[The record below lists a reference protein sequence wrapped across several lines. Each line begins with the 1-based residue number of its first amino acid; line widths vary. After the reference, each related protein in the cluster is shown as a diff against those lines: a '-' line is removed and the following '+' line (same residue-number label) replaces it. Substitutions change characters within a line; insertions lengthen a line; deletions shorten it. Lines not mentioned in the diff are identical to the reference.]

1 MSMKKLFTM
10 IFALCISLG
19 AWAQAVVST
28 DNGTTVITSTSTDV
42 WINYGTAWQTLV
54 ENTKFKGDFSSF
66 NWEDLA
72 GKSYTRSLTDA
83 RFDYSEA
90 TGVQVSSINT
100 LLTFNSLNSNISKLV
115 LPANISIPTDIS
127 SLGVSDAIF
136 KYVFVTNSSGVSSVY
151 VTSKVTDASMLS
163 YEFTAS
169 RIESI
174 TNNGINLTGDPDAMQ
189 VIHDYLVANNVP
201 EEKITIPFVFRGNL
215 DVTGGSVAQNIS
227 DAKAAHPEITDDAIT
242 SITVTSGTLSSD
254 DLTRLG
260 QLTNLE
266 TIILPNGT
274 ASFPDLSSL
283 TNFKK
288 VVYKDA
294 KGNYNVLIPKR
305 GSSLDVSVIGDYD
318 VTGTNVTI
326 TGELNATDLASING
340 IANASLLNLSDIT
353 IASGSSITSLV
364 ANGNAAIVLPNSIT
378 NAELGTL
385 QHVGGD
391 NPTYKCLAYLED
403 AAYQSSGNDHKVC
416 VYTTQCS
423 SLTNLSSFI
432 NTNSSLVFL
441 PLYKTDGTLDNYMLQ
456 YNNEIANLLTYVKD
470 LPALNIDFGMVYA
483 GVSTDFS
490 QLNPATHYITIP
502 VTSTDYD
509 FTDEV
514 NPYNAQTGEKYIY
527 GDNIYVVATYKNPE
541 GIYAKSCSY
550 AGKPFTA
557 TEPTNI
563 TYVRRA
569 GTLAGASGT
578 VSQEMLTAT
587 RQIFVGTLDD
597 SDVSAMAMM
606 HATTFD
612 FLDATISAEN
622 MKAFHNGYVHY
633 LILPDNEE
641 SAIAATSADVCNYR
655 NVNDEESSKCPELL
669 SVGAYNTTTN
679 TLTTWS
685 SAPGN
690 VYKVTTI
697 IRPIPEDRYG
707 NKNRAY
713 GLENLQMSGYLNSD
727 DISIDASNTK
737 SGLTSA
743 SVKDADLT
751 YAVFPTQTDMVLSAW
766 GGIETLQLPISSAMT
781 IMPENCLYGTAS
793 LKSLCI
799 PSNYETIGKN
809 ALKGCG
815 ATCIYTTAYEGDD
828 FRDDVN
834 VYNHGEFTITLSSN
848 LKHIETGAFCT
859 GNEKWTDV
867 YSLAKDAPTCAAD
880 AFNSMNTYANN
891 TYAGLAAHPVER
903 ANYKKADDKL
913 MTVLHYPVTCS
924 ETEAKQYTDINRKYS
939 LIDETGAYDGE
950 GNLMRW
956 PNQSE
961 FMRSYNQA
969 VAGLTWD
976 TWSDARVPVG
986 EPTANELF
994 DSGHYGASYAYAG
1007 TTYVT
1012 EAETSNSYH
1021 ISADPA
1027 LKYWDGQ
1034 VLKNYTPSFT
1044 IDNNNVYDYNNY
1056 MGWHQFVLCQS
1067 VSVDRIVPKTT
1078 TYVQGDWYTLCLP
1091 YDLTREQVLS
1101 LIGIPKKENV
1111 TVTYSAAKGYQAED
1125 GSWFPQVYTLT
1136 GVTRQYPK
1144 ITLTFSQELMKRLE
1158 KGKGDITFNDANSEE
1173 AGTSATYKSAYDY
1186 SEEVTNGQTAAGSN
1200 KIYLKGGFPYLVR
1213 PILPAGTTIDGT
1225 LGQYMLKVGSFNKTN
1240 LGHQAT
1246 VTKGNGTAN
1255 GTIAAPIVNQ
1265 KFIAR
1270 NGTEK
1275 IDFKVDEETTSKYYY
1290 YFVGTYT
1297 EEMIPAY
1304 AYHLSGGSW
1313 SRTEDE
1319 SKTWQPFTAIIG
1331 GKCTDEG
1338 AVYETDNPNSD
1349 GTNGLTTYYVSL
1361 KNQDDN
1367 FVTAGQ
1373 HNIQYLI
1380 TFEDEEGEG
1389 EVVAIDKIDGRD
1401 INNAISAEGN
1411 VYNMTGQ
1418 FVGNSLNGLAKGVY
1432 LVNGKKVL
1440 VK

>member
-423 SLTNLSSFI
+423 SLLNLSSFV
-432 NTNSSLVFL
+432 NTNSSLVFQ
-441 PLYKTDGTLDNYMLQ
+441 PLYKTDGTLENYMLQ
-456 YNNEIANLLTYVKD
+456 YNNEIQNLLTYAKE
-470 LPALNIDFGMVYA
+470 LPVLNIDFGMVYV
-483 GVSTDFS
+483 GLSTDFS
-490 QLNPATHYITIP
+490 QLNSATHYITIP
-502 VTSTDYD
+502 VNGAYD
-509 FTDEV
+509 FTNETDAYD
-514 NPYNAQTGEKYIY
+514 NDGNKYVY

-541 GIYAKSCSY
+541 GIYAKTCMY
-550 AGKPFTA
+550 AGKSFTA

-563 TYVRRA
+563 TYVRQA
-569 GTLAGASGT
+569 GTLSGASGT
-578 VSQEMLTAT
+578 VSQEMMTAT
-587 RQIFVGTLDD
+587 RQIFVGNLIA
-597 SDVSAMAMM
+597 SDVSAMHMM
-606 HATTFD
+606 GATTFD
-612 FLDATISAEN
+612 FVDATVADNDIQ
-622 MKAFHNGYVHY
+622 AFANDNVKY
-633 LILPDNEE
+633 LALPYNAND
-641 SAIAATSADVCNYR
+641 AIAATSPNTCTF
-655 NVNDEESSKCPELL
+655 STTCPALL
-669 SVGAYNTTTN
+669 CVGALNPTSKTFTAWTRQNLDANNVQIPSLYVVTGIINQNT
-679 TLTTWS
+679 S
-685 SAPGN
+685 
-690 VYKVTTI
+690 I
-697 IRPIPEDRYG
+697 
-707 NKNRAY
+707 
-713 GLENLQMSGYLNSD
+713 ENLTLSGYYCRRDVKVLSAVTDN
-727 DISIDASNTK
+727 
-737 SGLTSA
+737 SGLIGATI
-743 SVKDADLT
+743 KTADLKN
-751 YAVFPTQTDMVLSAW
+751 AVFAPNSEMVLSMAHNDTSHPGASW
-766 GGIETLQLPISSAMT
+766 GSITSILLPTSSAMT
-781 IMPENCLYGTAS
+781 DIPDYCLNNAQGLTS
-793 LKSLCI
+793 VCI
-799 PSNYETIGKN
+799 PYNIQNIGAFSF
-809 ALKGCG
+809 AL
-815 ATCIYTTAYEGDD
+815 TYINTVTTTDAA
-828 FRDDVN
+828 
-834 VYNHGEFTITLSSN
+834 GEEIGYGNKTLTFSSN
-848 LKHIETGAFCT
+848 LKSIKEGAFQTQDETISDVYVLATTAPKCEANAFSAGGLYGWGGFG
-859 GNEKWTDV
+859 GNNTHPMCREVYWNGDAHQFTMLHFPSDVTLDEAKKYTDV
-867 YSLAKDAPTCAAD
+867 TRD
-880 AFNSMNTYANN
+880 
-891 TYAGLAAHPVER
+891 
-903 ANYKKADDKL
+903 
-913 MTVLHYPVTCS
+913 
-924 ETEAKQYTDINRKYS
+924 YT
-939 LIDETGAYDGE
+939 LWDETGDYNGIGE
-950 GNLMRW
+950 LRVW
-956 PNQSE
+956 PNFSE
-961 FMRSYNQA
+961 IYRAYNQA
-969 VAGLTWD
+969 VDGVTWD
-976 TWSDARVPVG
+976 AWDLTRSKANLNDIPCWPTSYKDA
-986 EPTANELF
+986 
-994 DSGHYGASYAYAG
+994 SGATVNVENTYYAG
-1007 TTYVT
+1007 FLIPASTTPAT
-1012 EAETSNSYH
+1012 SDEANGY
-1021 ISADPA
+1021 
-1027 LKYWDGQ
+1027 
-1034 VLKNYTPSFT
+1034 
-1044 IDNNNVYDYNNY
+1044 VYDTDY
-1056 MGWHQFVLCQS
+1056 MGWHQFVLA
-1067 VSVDRIVPKTT
+1067 DYHRYKEIVIEEAS
-1078 TYVQGDWYTLCLP
+1078 TYTDGGWYTLC
-1091 YDLTREQVLS
+1091 
-1101 LIGIPKKENV
+1101 IPFDMTEDEV
-1111 TVTYSAAKGYQAED
+1111 IRVMGVPASATYTGKGYEIAS
-1125 GSWFPQVYTLT
+1125 GKNAGCNLPIVYSLQK
-1136 GVTRQYPK
+1136 VTRQNPNIK
-1144 ITLTFSQELMKRLE
+1144 LGFSQELMKQIELNSKNLVFNNDGTITLGADTYNNGKTSGSGE
-1158 KGKGDITFNDANSEE
+1158 KVLI
-1173 AGTSATYKSAYDY
+1173 
-1186 SEEVTNGQTAAGSN
+1186 
-1200 KIYLKGGFPYLVR
+1200 KGGYPYLVR
-1213 PILPAGTTIDGT
+1213 PIFPEG
-1225 LGQYMLKVGSFNKTN
+1225 FNEAANVNGN
-1240 LGHQAT
+1240 LGKYILSVCSFTDDQI
-1246 VTKGNGTAN
+1246 GNKKEGTE
-1255 GTIAAPIVNQ
+1255 IAAPIISQKLIAVNQ
-1265 KFIAR
+1265 A
-1270 NGTEK
+1270 GAQVTY
-1275 IDFKVDEETTSKYYY
+1275 EEDGKPYY
-1290 YFVGTYT
+1290 YFFQGTYT
-1297 EEMIPAY
+1297 PQRMPQAY
-1304 AYHLSGGSW
+1304 YINNGSW
-1313 SRTEDE
+1313 WRQTTAGVRDWE
-1319 SKTWQPFTAIIG
+1319 SFTAIIG
-1331 GKCTDEG
+1331 GHTSVDG
-1338 AVYETDNPNSD
+1338 ATYATASGANVEATNKKDFSTWFVMLNAYSD
-1349 GTNGLTTYYVSL
+1349 KFTTP
-1361 KNQDDN
+1361 
-1367 FVTAGQ
+1367 G
-1373 HNIQYLI
+1373 HNDVKFEI
-1380 TFEDEEGEG
+1380 TFEDEDGFD
-1389 EVVAIDKIDGRD
+1389 EVVAIDQ
-1401 INNAISAEGN
+1401 INGESINSSIEGD
-1411 VYNMTGQ
+1411 VYNMAGQ
-1418 FVGNSLNGLAKGVY
+1418 RVGTSVEGLSKGLY
-1432 LVNGKKVL
+1432 IVNGKKVL

>member
-1 MSMKKLFTM
+1 MLGG
-10 IFALCISLG
+10 ALSS
-19 AWAQAVVST
+19 WAYGNSQLANNALTDEGVVDLRNTTVQPATIT
-28 DNGTTVITSTSTDV
+28 DFVTSPATTVIFPDSWTAAEVKTAGENLKNSS
-42 WINYGTAWQTLV
+42 ISFGTA
-54 ENTKFKGDFSSF
+54 
-66 NWEDLA
+66 
-72 GKSYTRSLTDA
+72 
-83 RFDYSEA
+83 
-90 TGVQVSSINT
+90 VST
-100 LLTFNSLNSNISKLV
+100 
-115 LPANISIPTDIS
+115 
-127 SLGVSDAIF
+127 
-136 KYVFVTNSSGVSSVY
+136 TNSSETNPVTRYYYTNDGGDRVY
-151 VTSKVTDASMLS
+151 
-163 YEFTAS
+163 
-169 RIESI
+169 
-174 TNNGINLTGDPDAMQ
+174 
-189 VIHDYLVANNVP
+189 VANNWQNPIEVTFN
-201 EEKITIPFVFRGNL
+201 ETFSISDGTLELDRSYSAYINNITNQEVEVDLN
-215 DVTGGSVAQNIS
+215 DDNIS
-227 DAKAAHPEITDDAIT
+227 DGYYYPDEIQNVQLTPYALDGNGNEVSGWSPFLNNNTNTYYCNTNSGQLEINAWKYQYNGNWIT
-242 SITVTSGTLSSD
+242 YPGVPVINEWGGISPVTIDNSDRSISFKVDTYYVYSYTNGKNEPKTTTSTVELTEFSDSYQKQYYLTTEEVHVPTWTKLYSYVNTPGTLDNAIADATIFPNVTTQVTIFGNINND
-254 DLTRLG
+254 DLT
-260 QLTNLE
+260 T
-266 TIILPNGT
+266 
-274 ASFPDLSSL
+274 
-283 TNFKK
+283 
-288 VVYKDA
+288 
-294 KGNYNVLIPKR
+294 
-305 GSSLDVSVIGDYD
+305 
-318 VTGTNVTI
+318 
-326 TGELNATDLASING
+326 LNAANFSI
-340 IANASLLNLSDIT
+340 AEVVNLSGAT
-353 IASGSSITSLV
+353 MAAGSSITSLDSK
-364 ANGNAAIVLPNSIT
+364 ATALIILPST
-378 NAELGTL
+378 PTTQELG
-385 QHVGGD
+385 QIMAHQVAAD
-391 NPTYKCLAYLED
+391 NSQYYSCLAYYNGENRLTVFAQD
-403 AAYQSSGNDHKVC
+403 GNVAKIAPFVTTSTAVYSLPHYDTSGNIDYYAGSRGGNLTDYVNAFTNIPAAFVDFGYVDVNLNC
-416 VYTTQCS
+416 NF
-423 SLTNLSSFI
+423 TNLNDNTASIRVPMNGTGYDITNVGNKADFAGYTFDNDIKLVSFYVASGVTATI
-432 NTNSSLVFL
+432 NGKTVNTGTTKESTNVVMVRES
-441 PLYKTDGTLDNYMLQ
+441 GALDTYHNYLSA
-456 YNNEIANLLTYVKD
+456 E
-470 LPALNIDFGMVYA
+470 
-483 GVSTDFS
+483 
-490 QLNPATHYITIP
+490 QLN
-502 VTSTDYD
+502 
-509 FTDEV
+509 
-514 NPYNAQTGEKYIY
+514 
-527 GDNIYVVATYKNPE
+527 
-541 GIYAKSCSY
+541 
-550 AGKPFTA
+550 
-557 TEPTNI
+557 
-563 TYVRRA
+563 
-569 GTLAGASGT
+569 
-578 VSQEMLTAT
+578 AT
-587 RQIFVGTLDD
+587 RQIILTDPNVTGVELTAADIAEL
-597 SDVSAMAMM
+597 SDCVS
-606 HATTFD
+606 D
-612 FLDATISAEN
+612 KIDLVDANVSAEN
-622 MKAFHNGYVHY
+622 VASLANGTVKY
-633 LILPDNEE
+633 LALPG
-641 SAIAATSADVCNYR
+641 SAASTIAGTENACAYSTST
-655 NVNDEESSKCPELL
+655 KCPQLYC
-669 SVGAYNTTTN
+669 VGALNPTTKSFTAWAKQNLDDNDVQVPSLYLVTEMINQNT
-679 TLTTWS
+679 S
-685 SAPGN
+685 
-690 VYKVTTI
+690 I
-697 IRPIPEDRYG
+697 
-707 NKNRAY
+707 
-713 GLENLQMSGYLNSD
+713 ENLTLSGYYCRK
-727 DISIDASNTK
+727 DIKTGATTYTK
-737 SGLTSA
+737 EGLIGATI
-743 SVKDADLT
+743 KTADLT
-751 YAVFPTQTDMVLSAW
+751 NAVFAPNSEMVLSMAHDDTSHPGASW
-766 GGIETLQLPISSAMT
+766 GSLTSVLLPTSSSQKVLPA
-781 IMPENCLYGTAS
+781 NCLNNTAS

-799 PSNYETIGKN
+799 PSNYETIGEY
-809 ALKGCG
+809 ALYGCG
-815 ATCIYTTAYEGDD
+815 ATCIYTTEHEGDD

-867 YSLAKDAPTCAAD
+867 YSLAKDAPTCAAG
-880 AFNSMNTYANN
+880 AFNSMNTYADN
-891 TYAGLAAHPVER
+891 TYAGLDAHPVER
-903 ANYKKADDKL
+903 ANYKKSETQL

-924 ETEAKQYTDINRKYS
+924 ETEAKQYTDIKRKYS

-986 EPTANELF
+986 QPTANELF
-994 DSGHYGASYAYAG
+994 DSGLYGASYAYQG

-1012 EAETSNSYH
+1012 EAETSNDYH
-1021 ISADPA
+1021 ISTG
-1027 LKYWDGQ
+1027 WNGQ
-1034 VLKNYTPSFT
+1034 ILETYTPSFT
-1044 IDNNNVYDYNNY
+1044 IDNDNVYDYNNY

-1067 VSVDRIVPKTT
+1067 VSVDRIVPKDPT

-1101 LIGIPKKENV
+1101 LIGIPANED
-1111 TVTYSAAKGYQAED
+1111 VTYAAAKGYQAED

-1136 GVTRQYPK
+1136 GVTRHYPT

-1158 KGKGDITFNDANSEE
+1158 KGKGDITFNDAESTTANSP
-1173 AGTSATYKSAYDY
+1173 ATYKSAYDY
-1186 SEEVTNGQTAAGSN
+1186 SEEETNGQTAAGSN

-1255 GTIAAPIVNQ
+1255 GKIAAPIVNQ